1 MISVFVFMKHV
12 LPQIVSGWRS
22 SKWHCMDPSDLDM
35 SGTLSWDPTL
45 NLYNLSSVHP
55 QFPLVPLHPPPS
67 WIPTWRWHEQMWWAF
82 WLRMRSQ
89 RSSGASCERSRIL
102 GWLPRAIGSPRALD
116 WHFRKIVPWSVSC
129 CHHSASKRP
138 SPVTSP
144 LLSPGVL
151 FKPDFAWYFSKPNFT
166 QYLTGLS
173 PVVNPTDV
181 TFLPWLY
188 VSPLLFPFSL
198 LTVLC

>member
-1 MISVFVFMKHV
+1 
-12 LPQIVSGWRS
+12 
-22 SKWHCMDPSDLDM
+22 
-35 SGTLSWDPTL
+35 
-45 NLYNLSSVHP
+45 
-55 QFPLVPLHPPPS
+55 
-67 WIPTWRWHEQMWWAF
+67 MWWAF
-82 WLRMRSQ
+82 WLRLRSQ

-151 FKPDFAWYFSKPNFT
+151 FKPDFAWYFSKSILLDLLQDSIQLLIP
-166 QYLTGLS
+166 LM
-173 PVVNPTDV
+173 V
-181 TFLPWLY
+181 TFLPWFVCLSTL
-188 VSPLLFPFSL
+188 VSLFPSDCPLLVCHNILFRREDSHVRAAYGVIQVAVLFLPQAFSHDPL
-198 LTVLC
+198 GGCKINLMGCVRICKRMKQ